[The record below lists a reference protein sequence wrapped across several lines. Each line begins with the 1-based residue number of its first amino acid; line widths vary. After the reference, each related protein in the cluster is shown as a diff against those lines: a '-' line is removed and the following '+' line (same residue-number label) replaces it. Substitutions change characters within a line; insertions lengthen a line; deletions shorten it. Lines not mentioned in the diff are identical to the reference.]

1 VTASDVWPMPDVPD
15 SPPAEYRF
23 RRAHQLRRAPVEV
36 WQARLVIRSLVEREL
51 RALYKQAAL
60 GAAWAVL
67 VPVTLMVVFTVF
79 LQRVANIDTGGVPY
93 ALFSYI
99 GLVPWSFFASSA
111 TSGGMS
117 IVQQMSLVNKI
128 RCPREVFPL
137 ASVTVAAVNACIATL
152 VLLLLFVLNRF
163 APKAT
168 TPLAVFPL
176 VVMVVFTVAV
186 TLYVSAFTVYV
197 RDLRHALPILL
208 QLGLFATP
216 VVYGLDTIPE
226 AWRPWYCLVDPMAPV
241 IDSFR
246 QTVLYGNAPNWLYLG
261 LGACTSVV
269 LLVTGMSVFRRLEAG
284 FADVA

>member
-1 VTASDVWPMPDVPD
+1 VTAPDARPMPAVPD
-15 SPPAEYRF
+15 SPPEDYRF
-23 RRAHQLRRAPVEV
+23 KRTHQLRRAPVEV
-36 WQARLVIRSLVEREL
+36 WRARLVIRSLVEREL

-67 VPVTLMVVFTVF
+67 VPVTLMIVFTVF

-93 ALFSYI
+93 SLFSYI
-99 GLVPWSFFASSA
+99 GLVPWSFFAGSVTA
-111 TSGGMS
+111 GGMS

-137 ASVTVAAVNACIATL
+137 ASVAVAAVNACIATL
-152 VLLLLFVLNRF
+152 VLLLLFAINRF
-163 APKAT
+163 MPQPT
-168 TPLAVFPL
+168 TPLAIFPL
-176 VVMVVFTVAV
+176 VVLVLFTIAV

-216 VVYGLDTIPE
+216 VVYGLDAIPE
-226 AWRPWYCLVDPMAPV
+226 SWRPWYCLVDPMAPV
-241 IDSFR
+241 IDGLR

-261 LGACTSVV
+261 LGSLTTIV
-269 LLVTGMSVFRRLEAG
+269 LLVTGVLVFRRLETG

>member
-1 VTASDVWPMPDVPD
+1 MTASDVRPMPDVPD
-15 SPPAEYRF
+15 SPPPAYRF
-23 RRAHQLRRAPVEV
+23 KRPHQLRRAPVEV
-36 WQARLVIRSLVEREL
+36 WHARLVIRSLVEREL

-67 VPVTLMVVFTVF
+67 VPVTLMIVFTVF

-99 GLVPWSFFASSA
+99 GLVPWSFFASSVTA
-111 TSGGMS
+111 GGMS

-137 ASVTVAAVNACIATL
+137 ASVTVAAVNASIATVVL
-152 VLLLLFVLNRF
+152 VLLFVLERF
-163 APKAT
+163 PPKAT

-176 VVMVVFTVAV
+176 VVLVVFTVGV
-186 TLYVSAFTVYV
+186 TLYVSAFTVYI

-216 VVYGLDTIPE
+216 VVYGLDAIPE

-241 IDSFR
+241 IDGLR

-261 LGACTSVV
+261 LGASTSVA
-269 LLVTGMSVFRRLEAG
+269 LLVSASAVFRRLETG